1 MASSPS
7 RSAHLPAPVGGWDTR
22 EALADMPA
30 KNAVILD
37 NWFPTTD
44 KCILRRGSASHA
56 TGMSGNV
63 ESLLPYVPLS
73 GTGKLFAANGGNIY
87 DVSSAGAVGA
97 AAVSGLSNNR
107 FQHAQ
112 LATAAGQFLFTCNGA
127 DTPRVY
133 DGASWSA
140 SGITGPTLASV
151 IWCNVHQRRLW
162 IGETGSLDA
171 WYLAVNSI
179 AGAATNF
186 ALGGLAKRGGYLVG
200 MGTWTIDA
208 GDGIDDK
215 CVFLTS
221 EGEAIVYQGTDPS
234 SASTWGLEGVY
245 SVGKPIGRR
254 CMIKAAGDLLILTQ
268 DGAVFAS
275 QALRTDTSQTE
286 KIAVTGQINR
296 AFTDAV
302 RDYGST
308 YGWEP
313 IIYPRGTMLILNI
326 PQANSE
332 FHQYAFNT
340 LTKAPCRFTGM
351 NAICWGLMNDKP
363 YFGSTDGK
371 VYEFDTGT
379 GDAGSNIE
387 ADALQSFNSF
397 GSPGTVKAFKR
408 AEPIF
413 ESDGNPNA
421 ALDLCVDYEVRTPT
435 GVTNANPVSSALWGI
450 SHWGVGTWGT
460 NGQIYR
466 GWRAVRG
473 MGRTAAIRI
482 RVNTNSARP
491 AWVATNYLYTLGG
504 QR

>member
-1 MASSPS
+1 
-7 RSAHLPAPVGGWDTR
+7 
-22 EALADMPA
+22 MPA
-30 KNAVILD
+30 KNAIILD

-56 TGMSGNV
+56 TGMSGSV

-107 FQHAQ
+107 FQHTQ
-112 LATAAGQFLFTCNGA
+112 IATAAGQYLFICNGA
-127 DTPRVY
+127 TTPRVY
-133 DGASWSA
+133 DGTSWAGTTLS
-140 SGITGPTLASV
+140 GPTVASI

-162 IGETGSLDA
+162 VGETGSLDA
-171 WYLAVNSI
+171 WYLAVNAIS
-179 AGAATNF
+179 GTATQF

-208 GDGIDDK
+208 GDGVDDK

-245 SVGKPIGRR
+245 SVGKPIGRK

-296 AFTDAV
+296 AFTDSV

-332 FHQYAFNT
+332 YHQYVFST
-340 LTKAPCRFTGM
+340 LTKAPCRFKGM
-351 NAICWGLMNDKP
+351 NAVCWGLMNDKP
-363 YFGSTDGK
+363 YFGGTDGK
-371 VYEFDTGT
+371 VYEADTGT
-379 GDAGSNIE
+379 SDSGSNIE
-387 ADALQSFNSF
+387 ADGVQAFNHF
-397 GSPGTVKAFKR
+397 RSPGTVKAFKR

-421 ALDLCVDYEVRTPT
+421 ALDLCTDYEIRTPT
-435 GVTNANPVSSALWGI
+435 GVSNANPVASALWGT
-450 SHWGVGTWGT
+450 SHWGIGTWGT

-473 MGRTAAIRI
+473 MGRTAALRI